1 MTEPTL
7 LLRIARFWGVS
18 LADLCRQL
26 QPEPPLRRMVGTL
39 CQDCLN
45 GLESHGLRPPIHLL
59 KELRTNPQKKRYALL
74 LGWLEQ
80 YRRWCEL
87 SKTPWT
93 ERGAVHQE
101 NQAAREDL
109 GWQIY
114 LVESLI
120 QETPYPNTVSNW
132 IETLIGLEKEEP
144 MPIQGKVANTSSRL
158 HDLAEIEQAIHELPG
173 QVEPWDADHKMLY
186 TLLLDIR
193 CALQT
198 YGPRHDPTSLE
209 QDPVEALPDYLE
221 MYREYLSNLKDSDGA
236 RTDDEMRYGA
246 RLAWRIWQMLE
257 RQGATYEDL
266 AKRVALLSDP
276 SAA

>member
-1 MTEPTL
+1 MTEPTSL
-7 LLRIARFWGVS
+7 FRIARFWGAS
-18 LADLCRQL
+18 LAEQCRQL
-26 QPEPPLRRMVGTL
+26 QPELPLRRVVGTL

-59 KELRTNPQKKRYALL
+59 KELRANPQKKRYALL
-74 LGWLEQ
+74 FDWLER
-80 YRRWCEL
+80 YRRWREL
-87 SKTPWT
+87 VKTPWT
-93 ERGAVHQE
+93 ERGAVHQKI
-101 NQAAREDL
+101 QAAREDL

-120 QETPYPNTVSNW
+120 QETPYPNTVSSW
-132 IETLIGLEKEEP
+132 IEMLIDLEKEEP
-144 MPIQGKVANTSSRL
+144 MPIQGKVANPNSRL
-158 HDLAEIEQAIHELPG
+158 HDLAEIERAIHELPG
-173 QVEPWDADHKMLY
+173 QVEPWDTGYKMLY

-198 YGPRHDPTSLE
+198 HGPRHDSTSLE

-221 MYREYLSNLKDSDGA
+221 MYREYLSNLKDPDGA

-266 AKRVALLSDP
+266 AKRVAISDP